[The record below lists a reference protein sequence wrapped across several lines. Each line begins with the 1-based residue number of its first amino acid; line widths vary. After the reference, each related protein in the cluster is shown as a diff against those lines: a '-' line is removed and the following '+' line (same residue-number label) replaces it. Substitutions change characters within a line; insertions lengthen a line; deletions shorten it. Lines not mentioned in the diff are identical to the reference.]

1 MPPLMLNKLH
11 FFDFDALVR
20 TDFNAAHAANALS
33 CLKGISLAVGTHLV
47 NLNRTDVHTFST
59 AGAAI
64 HVDID

>member
-1 MPPLMLNKLH
+1 MFNNLH
-11 FFDFDALVR
+11 FFDFDALVW

-33 CLKGISLAVGTHLV
+33 CLKGVCLAVRTHLV
-47 NLNRTDVHTFST
+47 NLNRTDVDTFST